1 MIKLFKQSKINS
13 LQKKYDKL
21 MKESYDLARSNP
33 DQSQEKQ
40 LEAQAVKREIISQTL

>member
-1 MIKLFKQSKINS
+1 MIKFFKQSKINS

-33 DQSQEKQ
+33 DQSQQKS
-40 LEAQAVKREIISQTL
+40 LEAQAIQREIISESL